1 MLSRIFL
8 VLTLLTAPAAAD
20 SSSRAA
26 RHFASGQLLFAQGRL
41 RDAAAEFKR
50 AFELDPRPRYLYDAA
65 QSTRMAGDCAAAVP
79 LYQAFARIAPD
90 EDARNAAAQNLQR
103 CQPAPPVE
111 TAAPPEPATAVEEPP
126 VAAPAP
132 TAEPSPSAPPPAA
145 HPTPAPTPTATPT
158 TTATTATTTPPSLVA
173 VAPPP
178 APAKP
183 SSARLRWMGGVGG
196 ATAGALLLSA
206 TILEG
211 QGAARFDELTR
222 TCAPSCSSARVSSL
236 ERELDAA
243 TGLFVAAGL
252 VTAAAVVAIL
262 ITHARAR
269 R

>member
-132 TAEPSPSAPPPAA
+132 TAEPSPSAPPPA
-145 HPTPAPTPTATPT
+145 
-158 TTATTATTTPPSLVA
+158 TTTPPSLVA
-173 VAPPP
+173 AAPPP

>member
-65 QSTRMAGDCAAAVP
+65 QSTRMAGDCATAVP

-132 TAEPSPSAPPPAA
+132 TAEPSPSAPPP
-145 HPTPAPTPTATPT
+145 
-158 TTATTATTTPPSLVA
+158 ATTTPPSLVA

>member
-132 TAEPSPSAPPPAA
+132 TAEPSPSAPPP
-145 HPTPAPTPTATPT
+145 P
-158 TTATTATTTPPSLVA
+158 
-173 VAPPP
+173 
-178 APAKP
+178 PAKP
-183 SSARLRWMGGVGG
+183 PSARLRWMGGVGG

>member
-65 QSTRMAGDCAAAVP
+65 QSTRMAGDCATAVP

-132 TAEPSPSAPPPAA
+132 TAEPSPSAPPPA
-145 HPTPAPTPTATPT
+145 
-158 TTATTATTTPPSLVA
+158 TTTPPSLVA
-173 VAPPP
+173 AAPPP

>member
-65 QSTRMAGDCAAAVP
+65 QSTRMAGDCATAVP

-132 TAEPSPSAPPPAA
+132 TAEPSPSAPPPA
-145 HPTPAPTPTATPT
+145 
-158 TTATTATTTPPSLVA
+158 TTTPPSLVA
-173 VAPPP
+173 AAPPP

-183 SSARLRWMGGVGG
+183 PSARLRWMGGVGG